1 MDKDVVVH
9 PHPTQALAPHHVD
22 LRGKNP
28 GVHRVLCQV
37 ALQLAKQALALARLR
52 SLSEAQWA
60 ASAGRAPAFDDE
72 RLDEVVWRY
81 RARNFPATLTD
92 EERARWQAH
101 CAARLIEGQA
111 GAMTLQRFQERIDAL
126 AAEREDDEAAMD
138 LLGAL
143 VDYGEQIAPE
153 AD

>member
-1 MDKDVVVH
+1 MADH
-9 PHPTQALAPHHVD
+9 EQ
-22 LRGKNP
+22 R
-28 GVHRVLCQV
+28 QV
-37 ALQLAKQALALARLR
+37 ALAAGEVRARAHGQAGRVADHEDRRRLARLR
-52 SLSEAQWA
+52 GLSEAQWA